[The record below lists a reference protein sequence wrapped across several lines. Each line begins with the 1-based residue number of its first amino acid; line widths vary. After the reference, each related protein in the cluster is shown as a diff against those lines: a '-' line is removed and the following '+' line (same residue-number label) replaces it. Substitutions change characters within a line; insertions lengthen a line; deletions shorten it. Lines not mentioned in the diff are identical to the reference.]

1 MNMKEFKPQ
10 EKTVVAIGQP
20 ADWRDPATVV
30 IGMSDVAFAA
40 MADGRT
46 HTVDLTSQGISV
58 QIVIF
63 REPTLAACRA
73 KLTETQTTL
82 GLADHKLPDGG
93 IPEKKGPCHGERR
106 VGNEVVSTVRSRGT
120 PYN

>member
-30 IGMSDVAFAA
+30 IGMSDVAFDA

-63 REPTLAACRA
+63 REPTLADCRA
-73 KLTETQTTL
+73 KLTETQTTP
-82 GLADHKLPDGG
+82 GLPAPKLPQG
-93 IPEKKGPCHGERR
+93 
-106 VGNEVVSTVRSRGT
+106 GT
-120 PYN
+120 PKKNGH